1 MAKKLVF
8 LSIASLFIQLGT
20 FLMSQQSFASGTVT
34 VGSDTITTSRPSAS
48 SPLNADQA
56 ANAASVSVVDNGS
69 IFLASDSAN
78 FWPDTGETG
87 NYGIS
92 VGTMSAQISGSPNTR
107 TIQFTS
113 TVSNAHHKGD
123 AVYVPITAMHKIT
136 FKTTTTIPASGKII
150 IGFPGGG
157 SNLASP
163 SATTFSF
170 NGLATGDISYKL
182 DGTRTCTF
190 TISAPNIT
198 CTMDSGGTLAAGT
211 TVTFLVGCA
220 DGSSNETACS
230 AQRPRLINPT
240 KTTANICNNNDTT
253 CTADSWKIN
262 LTTQDGSSN
271 NLDTGSVKIG
281 VNESVQVVAT
291 VEPSL
296 SYTLTGLAD
305 GTNLHT
311 QNSNC
316 GSSGDVSNTGV
327 AATATNV
334 NLGSLGNGVINK
346 AFQEFSVSTNGSSG
360 YVITATSSG
369 RFIDPDNGFW
379 LPDANGGNGL
389 TANDTPAPATF
400 GASGTPA
407 FGIHACGSN
416 SNSIN
421 TSQWAGT
428 SDTAFSS
435 GAKYSNPWN
444 TAGNDFYNTIT
455 SATGAVSADKT
466 EIEYAATIGPLTPAG
481 TYRTVLTYVVTATF

>member
-8 LSIASLFIQLGT
+8 LSIASLLLQLGV
-20 FLMSQQSFASGTVT
+20 FFVPQQSYASGTVIAA
-34 VGSDTITTSRPSAS
+34 SDTVTTSRPSAS
-48 SPLNADQA
+48 SPLNTDQA
-56 ANAASVSVVDNGS
+56 ASAASVSVVDNGS

-87 NYGIS
+87 NYGMN
-92 VGTMSAQISGSPNTR
+92 VGTMSAQIAGSPNTR
-107 TIQFTS
+107 TLQFTS

-123 AVYVPITAMHKIT
+123 AVYVPITAMHKIS
-136 FKTTTTIPASGKII
+136 FKTTTAIPASGKIV

-198 CTMDSGGTLAAGT
+198 CAMDSGGVLAAGT
-211 TVTFLVGCA
+211 TVTFLIGCG
-220 DGSSNETACS
+220 DSSSNETACA
-230 AQRPRLINPT
+230 AQKPRLINPT
-240 KTTANICNNNDTT
+240 KTTANICNNNAST
-253 CTADSWKIN
+253 CTADDWKVL
-262 LTTQDGSSN
+262 LTTQDASSN

-296 SYTLTGLAD
+296 SYILYGLSN
-305 GTNLHT
+305 GTNM
-311 QNSNC
+311 
-316 GSSGDVSNTGV
+316 NTITGCPSEPTNAGV
-327 AATATNV
+327 DSTATNV
-334 NLGSLGNGVINK
+334 NLGTLANGVINISGQK
-346 AFQEFSVSTNGSSG
+346 ISVSTNGSSG
-360 YVITATSSG
+360 YVISATSSG

-407 FGIHACGSN
+407 FGINACGTN
-416 SNSIN
+416 ANAVN
-421 TSQWAGT
+421 ASQWAGSST
-428 SDTAFSS
+428 TGFST

-444 TAGNDFYNTIT
+444 SAGNDFYNTIT
-455 SATGAVSADKT
+455 SATGAVSADVT
-466 EIEYAATIGPLTPAG
+466 GIRYAATIGPTTPAG